1 MSGSLLRFL
10 APAIGALLFAT
21 AGLMHRE
28 RLDIFLSIRTD
39 SLGYYQFLPAAFLT
53 GDLRG
58 LSWVHVLEDG
68 ARLSLFTIGVALLQL
83 PFFLLG
89 HACAWLTGAVRD
101 GYSAPYAVAQLLGTA
116 IYVALGVHAVVRV
129 LVRSVV
135 PLAVAITVLLFVLA
149 TNLFYYAVYEPGMS
163 HAYAFA
169 LAAFL
174 LLITEEQRT
183 HWTARGHIL
192 LCIVGALL
200 ILVRPLHAVFI
211 MVPLLW
217 RTQTMMEIKERLRW
231 WWRAPWATAVGIAAA
246 MFLFLPQLL
255 YWKMITGKW
264 VLFTYGTKGEGFD
277 WSAPHLCDVLL
288 SHQNGWLIYTPLM
301 VFALIAL
308 VVHGR
313 TQGSG
318 ARTTLV
324 VWGISWYVYACWWA
338 WWLGAAYGFRGFVDH
353 LSLFALPLA
362 ILLGRVIHAR
372 TPIQVGSLVLAFFLT
387 FSNLRMAA
395 LYAAPWDG
403 PEWTWARL
411 AAIWREALF
420 L

>member
-10 APAIGALLFAT
+10 APMIGVLLFAT
-21 AGLMHRE
+21 AWLVHRE
-28 RLDIFLSIRTD
+28 RLDIFLGIRTD
-39 SLGYYQFLPAAFLT
+39 SLGYYQFLPAAFLA

-58 LSWVHVLEDG
+58 LPWVHVLEDG
-68 ARLSLFTIGVALLQL
+68 SRLSLFTIGVALLQL

-89 HACAWLTGAVRD
+89 HVCAWIAGAARD

-116 IYVALGVHAVVRV
+116 TYVALGAHAILRLLLRSTDRV
-129 LVRSVV
+129 AAL
-135 PLAVAITVLLFVLA
+135 LAVLLLVFA
-149 TNLFYYAVYEPGMS
+149 TNLFYYAVHEPGMS

-169 LAAFL
+169 MTAFV

-183 HWTARGHIL
+183 YWTTRGHIL
-192 LCIVGALL
+192 LCTVGALL
-200 ILVRPLHAVFI
+200 ILVRPLHAVFFL
-211 MVPLLW
+211 VPLLW
-217 RTQTMMEIKERLRW
+217 RTRNTEEIMERVRW
-231 WWRAPWATAVGIAAA
+231 WWRTPWATGAGIAIGAL
-246 MFLFLPQLL
+246 FFLPQLL

-277 WSAPHLCDVLL
+277 WNAPHLWDVLF

-301 VFALIAL
+301 IFAWSAL

-318 ARTTLV
+318 ARTALV
-324 VWGISWYVYACWWA
+324 LWGISWYVYACWWA

-362 ILLGRVIHAR
+362 LLLGRVIHAQ
-372 TPIQVGSLVLAFFLT
+372 TPIRVGSLVLAAFLT
-387 FSNLRMAA
+387 FLNVRMSA

-403 PEWTWARL
+403 PDWTWARL